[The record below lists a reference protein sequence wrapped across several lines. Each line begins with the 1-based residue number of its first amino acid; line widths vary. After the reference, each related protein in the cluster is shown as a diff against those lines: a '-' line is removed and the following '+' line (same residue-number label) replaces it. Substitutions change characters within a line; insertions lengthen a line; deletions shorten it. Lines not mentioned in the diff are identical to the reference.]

1 MSVVVFVCVCV
12 CMCVFACLKQ
22 KDMVQ
27 CLSGLL
33 SSSASTFPSRWL
45 LKVIADVSIGL
56 ILMGRPSLSSFTQ
69 FCILVCIYLHKW
81 GTYASYL
88 YPVIFDLC
96 GVFDHLLIPF
106 WVFVSFFSLRPTSW
120 WLLLLDSILVTI
132 FFRLCCIFELRLQI
146 QGFLDT
152 KSVTQPLNHWIVS
165 PQSPDKDEW
174 PKDGRRWDKFSWAI

>member
-27 CLSGLL
+27 CLSVLL

-96 GVFDHLLIPF
+96 GVFDYLLIPF
-106 WVFVSFFSLRPTSW
+106 YQSVCFLLFPSAHLLVVAAARQHFSHYLFQAVLYIWAQTSDPGVLRYKISHPAIESLNCVTSITW
-120 WLLLLDSILVTI
+120 
-132 FFRLCCIFELRLQI
+132 
-146 QGFLDT
+146 
-152 KSVTQPLNHWIVS
+152 
-165 PQSPDKDEW
+165 
-174 PKDGRRWDKFSWAI
+174 